1 MKAYIERNIR
11 FDFLT
16 IFFSCIVMVA
26 VSWVALAS
34 VIFEPTLDQL
44 LFLLLACSIIL
55 AATSPSAIRL
65 KNAAAF
71 ARKHKNNLKE
81 E

>member
-1 MKAYIERNIR
+1 
-11 FDFLT
+11 
-16 IFFSCIVMVA
+16 MVA